1 MADTIGRRTQ
11 SSLKS
16 KKIWIILIW
25 AGGSLLLLAIFLFG
39 WMPVQ
44 EARQQLTALEDVE
57 MLEKRL
63 ASIRSQPDPLQAT
76 AADWLRWHRAV
87 PGQHD
92 ESAWLQQ
99 VRELSRRTGINVKK
113 LRFVERQLLLAPSE
127 QRLDEAGVNAAGVP
141 SGAENELGD
150 EGAPPTVEERA
161 QAGAQLANE
170 GTPAIEQW
178 TYELEGAADYE
189 SWLLWL
195 SDIQRQERLYRLE
208 KWTMQHS
215 YSVDM
220 AATDSHSKELYN
232 VQLTIHVYTS
242 PGTDALAIS

>member
-16 KKIWIILIW
+16 KKLWLILIW
-25 AGGSLLLLAIFLFG
+25 VGGLLLLLAIFLFG
-39 WMPVQ
+39 WLPVQ

-63 ASIRSQPDPLQAT
+63 ASISSQPDPIQTT

-127 QRLDEAGVNAAGVP
+127 QKLEETDANAAGAP
-141 SGAENELGD
+141 SDAENELVD
-150 EGAPPTVEERA
+150 EGAPPSVEKR
-161 QAGAQLANE
+161 AQLANE

-189 SWLLWL
+189 SWLSWL
-195 SDIQRQERLYRLE
+195 SDIQRQERLHRLE

-215 YSVDM
+215 YSIDM

-232 VQLTIHVYTS
+232 VQLIIHVYTS
-242 PGTDALAIS
+242 PGTDALATS